1 MSHLKNLKHFSI
13 LGCRGSPL
21 KIEPNTFRENSKL
34 ESVNI
39 TNCEK
44 LTELEAKVFSSLP
57 FLKVL
62 NFHRSGLTTISEDAA
77 DWDSVEIFDFSQ

>member
-1 MSHLKNLKHFSI
+1 MSNLRNLKHFSI

-21 KIEPNTFRENSKL
+21 RIQANTFTDNSQL

-44 LTELEAKVFSSLP
+44 LTKLEAKTFSALP
-57 FLKVL
+57 FLKSL
-62 NFHRSGLTTISEDAA
+62 NFHQSGLTSISEDAA
-77 DWDSVEIFDFSQ
+77 DWDSVKFFDFSQ